1 MVLSVGARPLRLPG
15 NERADEEARKAAE
28 GDASL
33 GPIPVAPIS
42 FQAAKALI
50 YRTIKDPPPERALTR
65 DVYLGVPWD
74 KVSLTRHEEVR
85 LAQLRSGHSTFLAA
99 YRTRLNPELD
109 PTCPLCGE
117 EVETLEH
124 FFQRCNAT
132 EAHRVN
138 YLGQPSPPLS
148 RAGSARFC
156 CTSGGLGSFSPR
168 GRPPVGRR
176 LRRCDSGRHY
186 YYYVVLLFCFRLHR
200 K

>member
-1 MVLSVGARPLRLPG
+1 M
-15 NERADEEARKAAE
+15 
-28 GDASL
+28 
-33 GPIPVAPIS
+33 I
-42 FQAAKALI
+42 Q
-50 YRTIKDPPPERALTR
+50 RTIKDPPPERALPR

-99 YRTRLNPELD
+99 YRARLNPELD

-138 YLGQPSPPLS
+138 YLGHPSPPLS
-148 RAGSARFC
+148 DLKGRQRQVLLYLRRL
-156 CTSGGLGSFSPR
+156 GLL
-168 GRPPVGRR
+168 RPPGQAPGGQAAQT
-176 LRRCDSGRHY
+176 L
-186 YYYVVLLFCFRLHR
+186 
-200 K
+200 